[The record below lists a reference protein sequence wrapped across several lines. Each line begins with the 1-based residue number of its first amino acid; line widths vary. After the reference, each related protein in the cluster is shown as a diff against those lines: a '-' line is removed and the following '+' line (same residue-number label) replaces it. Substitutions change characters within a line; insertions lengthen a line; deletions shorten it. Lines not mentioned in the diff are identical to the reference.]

1 MTSDLPR
8 RIWEH
13 RWGVVAGFT
22 KRYGI
27 RRLVYAESHATIEG
41 AILREKRIK
50 KWNRSWKIDLIEET
64 NPGWK
69 DLYEELCT

>member
-13 RWGVVAGFT
+13 RSGVVAGFT

-27 RRLVYAESHATIEG
+27 RRLVYAESHATIED

-50 KWNRSWKIDLIEET
+50 KWNRSWKIDLIEEK